1 MHRYFFVRESK
12 VFREMLSDSE
22 DQCAD
27 GKGGELF
34 GSSDS
39 CAIPLSNVSVEEF
52 ESFLYL
58 FYKE

>member
-1 MHRYFFVRESK
+1 MRESE
-12 VFREMLSDSE
+12 VFREMLSDPE
-22 DQCAD
+22 DRCAD

-39 CAIPLSNVSVEEF
+39 CAIPLSNISVEEF